1 MDRPRLPA
9 SARPT
14 GLTRRSL
21 LGFGAA
27 AASGLLLPGC
37 SRGRADEPAPS
48 EKAVF
53 STGNAGGVYNVFGAA
68 LSKLVTEVT
77 GVELTAVVSDGSVAN
92 LIAVASRKAD
102 LGFCTSD
109 TALAAYEG
117 TGAFASGRLK
127 FSALARVY
135 DNYVHVVVPM
145 ASKAT
150 SLSDLFPNSDAPTR
164 RTVVGVGPKGSGTEI
179 VANLILDRA
188 RADAIMANAKLEPA
202 KRLDP
207 DKIQVTRRNLSLQ
220 EMADAIQPKERETR
234 GSIDAFFWSGGV
246 PTDPIARL
254 QKTIGFRLL
263 DIGGVAQA
271 IALKE
276 FGGFL
281 VAPIPPSQY
290 GLAQSVP
297 TLAIP
302 NYLIARTDLSD
313 SWAWW
318 TVNTLFRRQN
328 DLVKGVPQPS
338 DTPATPGASPTPAG
352 NPEAG
357 ALDPRSAIATMPVP
371 LHPAAERWYRQN
383 HI

>member
-1 MDRPRLPA
+1 MDRPRLLTP
-9 SARPT
+9 ARPT

-53 STGNAGGVYNVFGAA
+53 ATGNAGGVYNVFGAA
-68 LSKLVTEVT
+68 LSKLVSEVT
-77 GVELTAVVSDGSVAN
+77 GVELAPVVTDGSVDN
-92 LIAVASRKAD
+92 LSRVATRKAD

-117 TGAFASGRLK
+117 TDAFATGRLH

-150 SLSDLFPNSDAPTR
+150 SLTDLFPSEDAPTR
-164 RTVVGVGPKGSGTEI
+164 RTVVGVGPKASGTEI
-179 VANLILDRA
+179 VANMILDRA
-188 RADAIMANAKLEPA
+188 KADAIKANPKLDPA
-202 KRLDP
+202 KIDV
-207 DKIQVTRRNLSLQ
+207 IRRNMSLT
-220 EMADAIQPKERETR
+220 EMAAAVQPKGQATK
-234 GSIDAFFWSGGV
+234 GVLDAFFWSGGV
-246 PTDPIARL
+246 PTDPIAAL

-290 GLAQSVP
+290 GLASSVP

-328 DLVKGVPQPS
+328 DLVKGVVIPGQ
-338 DTPATPGASPTPAG
+338 TPAAPGASPTPTG

>member
-9 SARPT
+9 PARM
-14 GLTRRSL
+14 TRRSV
-21 LGFGAA
+21 LGLGAA

-48 EKAVF
+48 EAGIF
-53 STGNAGGVYNVFGAA
+53 TTGNQDGVYNLFGTA
-68 LSKLVTEVT
+68 LSALVSEVT
-77 GVELTAVVSDGSVAN
+77 GMELKPVVSDGSVDN
-92 LIAVASRKAD
+92 LIKVASRKAD

-109 TALAAYEG
+109 SALAAYEG
-117 TGAFASGRLK
+117 TGEFSTGPLR

-145 ASKAT
+145 ASKAK
-150 SLSDLFPNSDAPTR
+150 SLDDLFPSKDNPTR
-164 RTVVGVGPKGSGTEI
+164 KMVVGVGPKDSGTEI
-179 VANLILDRA
+179 VANLILDKA
-188 RADAIMANAKLEPA
+188 RADVIGKNPT
-202 KRLDP
+202 LDP
-207 DKIQVTRRNLSLQ
+207 ATVDVVRKNLSLGQ
-220 EMADAIQPKERETR
+220 MVAAVQPKPNAAK
-234 GSIDAFFWSGGV
+234 GSLDAFIWSGGV
-246 PTDPIARL
+246 PTDPIAKL

-263 DIGGVAQA
+263 DIGGVAEA

-276 FGGFL
+276 FGGFM
-281 VAPIPPSQY
+281 VSAIPPSQY
-290 GLAQSVP
+290 GLASSVP

-302 NYLIARTDLSD
+302 NYLIAKPNLSD

-328 DLVKGVPQPS
+328 DLIPKH
-338 DTPATPGASPTPAG
+338 
-352 NPEAG
+352 PEAG

>member
-1 MDRPRLPA
+1 MTR
-9 SARPT
+9 T
-14 GLTRRSL
+14 GMTRRSV
-21 LGFGAA
+21 LGLGAA

-48 EKAVF
+48 EAGVF
-53 STGNAGGVYNVFGAA
+53 ATGNLNGVYNTFGTA
-68 LSKLVTEVT
+68 LSALVSEVT
-77 GVELTAVVSDGSVAN
+77 GMELKPIVSDGSVDN
-92 LIAVASRKAD
+92 LIKVASSKAD

-109 TALAAYEG
+109 SALAAYEG
-117 TGAFASGRLK
+117 TGAFSTGPIR

-150 SLSDLFPNSDAPTR
+150 SLDELNPNKDDPSAR
-164 RTVVGVGPKGSGTEI
+164 KMVVGVGPKGSGTEI
-179 VANLILDRA
+179 VADMILDAA
-188 RADAIMANAKLEPA
+188 RVDVI
-202 KRLDP
+202 
-207 DKIQVTRRNLSLQ
+207 RRNMTLDQ
-220 EMADAIQPKERETR
+220 MVAAVQPQGTATR
-234 GSIDAFFWSGGV
+234 GALDAFIWSGGV
-246 PTDPIARL
+246 PTDPIANL

-263 DIGGVAQA
+263 NIGKVAEA
-271 IALKE
+271 IALRE

-281 VAPIPPSQY
+281 VSAIPPSQY
-290 GLAQSVP
+290 GLASSVP
-297 TLAIP
+297 TLAVP
-302 NYLIARTDLSD
+302 NLLIAKPNLSD

-328 DLVKGVPQPS
+328 DLIPKH
-338 DTPATPGASPTPAG
+338 
-352 NPEAG
+352 PEAG

>member
-1 MDRPRLPA
+1 MDRPRLLTP
-9 SARPT
+9 ARPT

-53 STGNAGGVYNVFGAA
+53 ATGNAGGVYNVFGAA
-68 LSKLVTEVT
+68 LCKLVGEVT
-77 GVELTAVVSDGSVAN
+77 GVELTPQVSDGSVDN
-92 LIAVASRKAD
+92 LVKVASRKAD

-117 TGAFASGRLK
+117 TDAFASGRLR

-150 SLSDLFPNSDAPTR
+150 GLADLFPSKDAPTR
-164 RTVVGVGPKGSGTEI
+164 RMVVGVGPKGSGTEI
-179 VANLILDRA
+179 VADLILDRA
-188 RADAIMANAKLEPA
+188 KADVIKANPTLDPA
-202 KRLDP
+202 KVDV
-207 DKIQVTRRNLSLQ
+207 IRRNLKLE
-220 EMADAIQPKERETR
+220 EMALAVQPRGTALR
-234 GSIDAFFWSGGV
+234 GSIDAFIWSGGV
-246 PTDPIARL
+246 PTDPIAQL

-263 DIGGVAQA
+263 DIGGVAEA

-290 GLAQSVP
+290 GLASSVP

-302 NYLIARTDLSD
+302 NYLVARTDLSD

-328 DLVKGVPQPS
+328 DLVRGVLIPG
-338 DTPATPGASPTPAG
+338 DTPATPGASPTPTG

-371 LHPAAERWYRQN
+371 LHQAAERWYRQN

>member
-1 MDRPRLPA
+1 MDRPRLLTPA
-9 SARPT
+9 RST

-53 STGNAGGVYNVFGAA
+53 ATGNAGGVYNVFGSA
-68 LSKLVTEVT
+68 LSKLVSEVT
-77 GVELTAVVSDGSVAN
+77 GVELTPIPTDGSVAN

-117 TGAFASGRLK
+117 TGAFATGRLK
-127 FSALARVY
+127 FTALARVY

-150 SLSDLFPNSDAPTR
+150 SLADLFPNSDAPTR
-164 RTVVGVGPKGSGTEI
+164 RAVVGVGPKGSGTEI
-179 VANLILDRA
+179 VANMILDRVKA
-188 RADAIMANAKLEPA
+188 SVIDANAKLAPGS
-202 KRLDP
+202 RIDP
-207 DKIQVTRRNLSLQ
+207 TKIDVTRQNMSLA
-220 EMADAIQPKERETR
+220 EMARAVQPKPGATK
-234 GSIDAFFWSGGV
+234 GILDAFIWSGGV
-246 PTDPIARL
+246 PTDPIALL
-254 QKTIGFRLL
+254 QKGIGFRLL
-263 DIGGVAQA
+263 DIGNVAQQ
-271 IALKE
+271 IALSE

-290 GLAQSVP
+290 GLASSVP

-302 NYLIARTDLSD
+302 NYLIARSDLSD

-328 DLVKGVPQPS
+328 DLVKGVAMPS

>member
-1 MDRPRLPA
+1 MDRPRLLTP
-9 SARPT
+9 ARPT

-53 STGNAGGVYNVFGAA
+53 VTGNAGGVYNVFGTA
-68 LSKLVTEVT
+68 LSKLVSEVT
-77 GVELTAVVSDGSVAN
+77 GVELTPKPTDGSVAN
-92 LIAVASRKAD
+92 LVAVAGGHAD

-117 TGAFASGRLK
+117 TDAFSKGRLH

-150 SLSDLFPNSDAPTR
+150 SLGDLFPSKDDPGR
-164 RTVVGVGPKGSGTEI
+164 KMVVGVGPKGSGTEI
-179 VANLILDRA
+179 VANMILDRA
-188 RADAIMANAKLEPA
+188 RAEVIKYNPT
-202 KRLDP
+202 LDP
-207 DKIQVTRRNLSLQ
+207 SKVDVIRKNMTLQ
-220 EMADAIQPKERETR
+220 QMADAVQPRSTELR
-234 GSIDAFFWSGGV
+234 GSIDGFFWSGGV
-246 PTDPIARL
+246 PTDPIAVL
-254 QKTIGFRLL
+254 QKSIGFRLL
-263 DIGGVAQA
+263 DIGSVAEE
-271 IALKE
+271 IALQE
-276 FGGFL
+276 FGGFH

-290 GLAQSVP
+290 GLASSVP

-302 NYLIARTDLSD
+302 NYLIARQNLSD

-328 DLVKGVPQPS
+328 DLIKGVA
-338 DTPATPGASPTPAG
+338 DAGATPTPGAASPTPNG

>member
-1 MDRPRLPA
+1 MDRPRLLTP
-9 SARPT
+9 ARPT
-14 GLTRRSL
+14 GLTRRGF

-48 EKAVF
+48 EAGIF
-53 STGNAGGVYNVFGAA
+53 ATGNLNGVYNTFGTA
-68 LSKLVTEVT
+68 LSGLVSEVT
-77 GVELTAVVSDGSVAN
+77 GMELKPIVTDGSVDN
-92 LIAVASRKAD
+92 LYRVSGRKAD
-102 LGFCTSD
+102 LGLCTSD
-109 TALAAYEG
+109 SALAAYEG
-117 TGAFASGRLK
+117 TGE
-127 FSALARVY
+127 FSTGALRFTALARVY

-145 ASKAT
+145 ASKA
-150 SLSDLFPNSDAPTR
+150 SKLDDLFPSKDAPNR
-164 RTVVGVGPKGSGTEI
+164 KMVVGVGPKDSGTEI
-179 VANLILDRA
+179 VANLILDKA
-188 RADAIMANAKLEPA
+188 RADVIQKNPT
-202 KRLDP
+202 LDP
-207 DKIQVTRRNLSLQ
+207 ATVAVTRKNLTLGEMVTALQ
-220 EMADAIQPKERETR
+220 PRPGAAK
-234 GSIDAFFWSGGV
+234 GSIDAFVWSGGV
-246 PTDPIARL
+246 PTDPIVAL

-263 DIGGVAQA
+263 DIGGVAEA

-276 FGGFL
+276 FGGFM
-281 VAPIPPSQY
+281 VSAIPPSQY

-302 NYLIARTDLSD
+302 NYLIAKPNLSD

-328 DLVKGVPQPS
+328 DLIKGTPS
-338 DTPATPGASPTPAG
+338 PGASPGTG
-352 NPEAG
+352 GHPEAG